1 VLQRFFIRPSGSEFA
16 IIAVV
21 GGVETEVERG
31 AKALIRGKFLH
42 YVKNRS
48 ALIEKI
54 GDLA

>member
-1 VLQRFFIRPSGSEFA
+1 MLQRFFIRPSGSEFA